1 MKIGILGL
9 SKSGKTT
16 VFEALTG
23 LNLSN
28 NLKEKFHISSVKVPD
43 SRISFLSKIFNPK
56 KTTFPTIDFLDYN
69 SVGEKEEKFIDNEY
83 FAKLKE
89 CDGILKVVR
98 NFDSDIFPPHFGI
111 ISPKKEL
118 EELDDH
124 IILTDLDIVEKRYEK
139 LKNAKYKLSTNE
151 VFELNSL
158 EKFKNILSEG
168 KHLNMFEFS
177 QEEEK
182 LIKNYSLIS
191 AKKEIVLINVSSMDD
206 QIDTGF
212 IKFLDEKKRDYFIV
226 SALNEKELNELD
238 EESKKE
244 FASDMK
250 IDQFAIEK
258 VISRFYKILN
268 LITFLTVGEDEVR
281 GWTIKDKTTAQKAAG
296 KIHTDFERGF
306 IKAQVVSFDD
316 FQKYGSLKECA
327 KNGVLRLEG
336 KDYIVKDGDIIEFKF
351 NL

>member
-1 MKIGILGL
+1 MKVGILGL

-23 LNLSN
+23 LNLSS
-28 NLKEKFHISSVKVPD
+28 NLKDKFHISSVKVPD
-43 SRISFLSKIFNPK
+43 RRIDFLSKVFNPK
-56 KTTFPTIDFLDYN
+56 KTTYPTIDFLDYN
-69 SVGEKEEKFIDNEY
+69 RLGEKEEKFIDQEY
-83 FAKLKE
+83 FGKLKE
-89 CDGILKVVR
+89 CDGILKVIR
-98 NFDSDIFPPHFGI
+98 NFENDIFPPHFGTLD
-111 ISPKKEL
+111 PKKEL
-118 EELDDH
+118 VELDDH
-124 IILTDLDIVEKRYEK
+124 IILTDLEIVEKRFEK

-151 VFELNSL
+151 VSELNSL

-168 KHLNMFEFS
+168 KPLNRYDFS
-177 QEEEK
+177 PDEEK

-191 AKKEIVLINVSSMDD
+191 AKKEIILINVSSMD
-206 QIDTGF
+206 
-212 IKFLDEKKRDYFIV
+212 EKINGELIEYLEKEKRDYFIV
-226 SALNEKELNELD
+226 SALNEKELNEFD
-238 EESKKE
+238 ENTKKE
-244 FASDMK
+244 FASEMK
-250 IDQFAIEK
+250 IKEFAIEK
-258 VISRFYKILN
+258 VISKFYKILN

-281 GWTIKDKTTAQKAAG
+281 GWTIKDKTNAVKAAG
-296 KIHTDFERGF
+296 KIHTDFEKGF